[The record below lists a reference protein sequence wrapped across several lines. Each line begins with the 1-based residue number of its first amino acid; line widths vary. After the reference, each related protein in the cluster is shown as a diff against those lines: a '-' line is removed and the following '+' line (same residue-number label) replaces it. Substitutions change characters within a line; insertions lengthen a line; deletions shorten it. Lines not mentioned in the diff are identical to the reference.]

1 MAKIP
6 KLQKSIFPQ
15 SSKISTWQLDWIKVD
30 SLEMFCTP
38 YQLPSPNFAKPPRP
52 FVVYVE
58 NSRFLPNFL
67 EKSTILRIWSTPVDQ
82 NFYVTKNTK
91 ISSFWP
97 YFWNFHIS
105 RTLEDILLWISN
117 ARGPG
122 FQITSFIYIYIWGR
136 IYSWVPKMVGHASF
150 WTFFLYMDEI
160 FKF

>member
-30 SLEMFCTP
+30 SLEVFCTP
-38 YQLPSPNFAKPPRP
+38 YQLPSPIFAKTPQP

-67 EKSTILRIWSTPVDQ
+67 GKSTILRIWSTPVDQ

-105 RTLEDILLWISN
+105 KTLEDILLWISN

-122 FQITSFIYIYIWGR
+122 FQITSFICSLWLM
-136 IYSWVPKMVGHASF
+136 KMCS
-150 WTFFLYMDEI
+150 
-160 FKF
+160 

>member
-38 YQLPSPNFAKPPRP
+38 YQLPSPNFAKTPRP

-58 NSRFLPNFL
+58 NSRFLPIFL
-67 EKSTILRIWSTPVDQ
+67 EKSTILRIWSTPIDQ

-91 ISSFWP
+91 ISSIWP
-97 YFWNFHIS
+97 YFCNFHIS
-105 RTLEDILLWISN
+105 KTLEDIVLSILFR
-117 ARGPG
+117 RGLD
-122 FQITSFIYIYIWGR
+122 FHITSFIFQ
-136 IYSWVPKMVGHASF
+136 K
-150 WTFFLYMDEI
+150 
-160 FKF
+160 